1 MKKILA
7 LLFFILFPNI
17 IFGIES
23 KIIYRIEN
31 EIITSIDIKNEYKY
45 LITLNSNL
53 KNLNKDKVFDIA
65 TKSIIK
71 EKIKKNEIIN
81 IFRNLDIDDEYI
93 EGIIKSIYTQL
104 QLKSKEDFINHL
116 GKNNLK
122 LNDIKEKIKIE
133 ALWNRL
139 ILEKYSKKIN
149 IDLDKIKNKILEN
162 SEEKSKTYL
171 LSEIIFEIVD
181 KNDINKKLK
190 EIELSI
196 EKIGFENTASTY
208 SISDSSK
215 TGGSLGWINENTI
228 SNKIKLELSNID
240 IGGLTSPIIVPGG
253 ILVLMIVDVK
263 EDTKKVDLDN
273 ELKKRVNI
281 VRNKQLNQ
289 YSKIY
294 FNKIKKNLQ
303 ISE

>member
-1 MKKILA
+1 MKKILT
-7 LLFFILFPNI
+7 LIFIILFPNI

-31 EIITSIDIKNEYKY
+31 EIITNIDIKNEYKY

-81 IFRNLDIDDEYI
+81 NFKNLDIDNEYI
-93 EGIIKSIYTQL
+93 EGVIKSIYTKL
-104 QLKSKEDFINHL
+104 QLESKEEFINHL
-116 GKNNLK
+116 KKNNLRF
-122 LNDIKEKIKIE
+122 NDIKKKIKIE

-139 ILEKYSKKIN
+139 ILEKYSQKTNIN
-149 IDLDKIKNKILEN
+149 LDKIKSKILEN
-162 SEEKSKTYL
+162 SETKSKTYL
-171 LSEIIFEIVD
+171 LSEIIFEVVD
-181 KNDINKKLK
+181 KDDINRKLE
-190 EIELSI
+190 EIKLNI
-196 EKIGFENTASTY
+196 EEIGFENTASTY

-215 TGGSLGWINENTI
+215 TGGSIGWINENTM
-228 SNKIKLELSNID
+228 SNKIKLKLSNIE
-240 IGGLTSPIIVPGG
+240 IGELTKPIIVPGG

-263 EDTKKVDLDN
+263 EDTKKIDLAN
-273 ELKKRVNI
+273 ELKKRVNTE
-281 VRNKQLNQ
+281 RNKQLNQ